1 MQLVE
6 HKDVDAGKL
15 APELLQTRL
24 GSAQAQDVAAPG
36 ACEQEGQRGFAAARR
51 AEQEQAREARAFQ
64 ERGQALGE
72 VALSDE
78 ESQFGGA
85 QAFRQRL
92 RQGHG
97 GSGKLARRGGYR

>member
-6 HKDVDAGKL
+6 HKDIDAGKL

-51 AEQEQAREARAFQ
+51 AEQEQARKARALQ

-78 ESQFGGA
+78 KSQFGGA

-92 RQGHG
+92 GQGHE
-97 GSGKLARRGGYR
+97 GSKLARRGGDR

>member
-6 HKDVDAGKL
+6 HKDIDAGKL

-51 AEQEQAREARAFQ
+51 AEQEQARKARALQ

-78 ESQFGGA
+78 KSQFGGA

-92 RQGHG
+92 GQGHE
-97 GSGKLARRGGYR
+97 GSKLARRGGYC

>member
-6 HKDVDAGKL
+6 HKDIDAGKL

-51 AEQEQAREARAFQ
+51 AEQEQARKARALQ

-78 ESQFGGA
+78 KSQFGGA

-92 RQGHG
+92 GQGHE
-97 GSGKLARRGGYR
+97 GSKLARRGGYR

>member
-6 HKDVDAGKL
+6 HKDIDAGKL
-15 APELLQTRL
+15 APELLQAGL
-24 GSAQAQDVAAPG
+24 GSAQAQDVAAP
-36 ACEQEGQRGFAAARR
+36 ARASRR
-51 AEQEQAREARAFQ
+51 ASVDLPQPGGPNRSRAWKARAFQ

-78 ESQFGGA
+78 EGQFGGA

-92 RQGHG
+92 RQGHE
-97 GSGKLARRGGYR
+97 GSKLARRGGYR